1 LATEYYIPQLH
12 QWGIT
17 TKNKKILDVGCGNGG
32 FISAFEDAQAIGV
45 EIKPFPW
52 KENHVNFNVGDITHI
67 DFQQSLD
74 SPVDL
79 IILRDVIEHIP
90 LDEKHS
96 FLSSIKNLMHENT
109 KILMTFPPFYSP
121 FGLHQQVFC
130 NSVMKKIPFLSWMP
144 TWGLKPMA
152 KIMGESNDSID
163 ELIEI
168 NRCRMTI
175 GGFKKLIS
183 SQNLN
188 IEQEQYFSIRPS
200 HEIRYG
206 WKTRTSILGKIP
218 LFKECFILGTFYLL
232 SSSED

>member
-1 LATEYYIPQLH
+1 MH

-32 FISAFEDAQAIGV
+32 FISAFEDAQAYGI

-52 KENHVNFNVGDITHI
+52 KENHVNFNVGDITQI
-67 DFQQSLD
+67 EFQKTLD
-74 SPVDL
+74 SPIDI

-96 FLSSIKNLMHENT
+96 FLASITNLMHKNT
-109 KILMTFPPFYSP
+109 KMLVTFPPFYSP

-130 NSVMKKIPFLSWMP
+130 KSIMKKIPFLSWMP
-144 TWGLKPMA
+144 KWKIKLIA
-152 KIMGESNDSID
+152 KIMGESNDSVD

-175 GGFKKLIS
+175 SAFKKLIY

-188 IEQEQYFSIRPS
+188 IEQEKYFSIRPS

-206 WKTRTSILGKIP
+206 WKTRESVLGEIPIIREFTS
-218 LFKECFILGTFYLL
+218 LGTVYILTSNFFKK
-232 SSSED
+232 